1 MKPCAWAGL
10 SSVPLY
16 QYQATDAKGKAVRG
30 IIDAASS
37 GVAYQ
42 KLKSQG
48 MFPTNVTQDVGRRGK
63 AAGAD
68 SLAYTIMQLAAL
80 LRCGIP
86 VDEALESLLETEEN
100 PRLRMALARVRV
112 RLREG
117 DTLAGAM
124 AVEEIFPQM
133 LLRMV
138 EAGEETG
145 KPGEILGR
153 YSEYLKRDLEHRQAL
168 MGALSYPAVLTVLSV
183 SLLFGL
189 LYFLTPVL
197 NEMYT
202 SLGVEKPMLTRG
214 VLALGDFVT
223 SYGIYL
229 IAGLVVMLWGSW
241 AAVPRTTRDSWILS
255 LPLIGPMLKCGLMER
270 WSRTLGMLHE
280 AGVPLVRSLQ
290 LSRESL
296 DNEALSVLLA
306 SAEKGIELG
315 EGLSVTLARVY
326 LIPPLLQQF
335 LRTGEKTGELEL
347 MLNSAASFYER
358 ELDRRR
364 SILVRFMEPAL
375 IVGLGVMVGLLVMS
389 VLLPLADISSKL
401 NV

>member
-1 MKPCAWAGL
+1 M
-10 SSVPLY
+10 PLY
-16 QYQATDAKGKAVRG
+16 QYQATDAKGKSVKG
-30 IIDAASS
+30 LVDAASA

-42 KLKSQG
+42 KLKNQG
-48 MFPTNVTQDVGRRGK
+48 YFPTNVTQDSGRRGK
-63 AAGAD
+63 AAGAE
-68 SLAYTIMQLAAL
+68 SLAFTVMQLAAL

-86 VDEALESLLETEEN
+86 VDEALDSLYETEEN
-100 PRLRMALARVRV
+100 LQLRRALASVRV

-124 AVEEIFPQM
+124 GHEEIFPPM

-153 YSEYLKRDLEHRQAL
+153 YAEYLKRDLEHRQAL
-168 MGALSYPAVLTVLSV
+168 IGALSYPAVLCLMSV
-183 SLLFGL
+183 TMMFGL

-197 NEMYT
+197 SEMYT
-202 SLGVEKPMLTRG
+202 SLGVEKPLLTRA
-214 VLALGDFVT
+214 VLGAGDFVT
-223 SYGIYL
+223 SYGLYVIGAL
-229 IAGLVVMLWGSW
+229 LVGIW
-241 AAVPRTTRDSWILS
+241 AAWALIPRVSRDRWMLDI
-255 LPLIGPMLKCGLMER
+255 PLVGAMLRCGLLER

-296 DNEALSVLLA
+296 DNAALSQLLA
-306 SAEKGIELG
+306 GAEKGVERG

-335 LRTGEKTGELEL
+335 LRTGEKTGELFL
-347 MLNSAASFYER
+347 MLNSAANFYER
-358 ELDRRR
+358 ELERRR
-364 SILVRFMEPAL
+364 AIMVRFMEPAM
-375 IVGLGVMVGLLVMS
+375 IVVMGIMVGALVMS
-389 VLLPLADISSKL
+389 VLLPLADISAKL

>member
-1 MKPCAWAGL
+1 
-10 SSVPLY
+10 
-16 QYQATDAKGKAVRG
+16 
-30 IIDAASS
+30 
-37 GVAYQ
+37 
-42 KLKSQG
+42 

-68 SLAYTIMQLAAL
+68 SLAYTVMQLSAL

-117 DTLAGAM
+117 STLAAAM

-168 MGALSYPAVLTVLSV
+168 VGALSYPAVLTVLSV

-197 NEMYT
+197 NEMYN
-202 SLGVEKPMLTRG
+202 SLGVEKPMMTRS
-214 VLALGDFVT
+214 VLALGDFAT
-223 SYGIYL
+223 TYGLYL
-229 IAGLVVMLWGSW
+229 IAGLIVVVW
-241 AAVPRTTRDSWILS
+241 AAWAAIPRATRDSWFLS
-255 LPLIGPMLKCGLMER
+255 IPLIGPMLKCGLMER

-296 DNEALSVLLA
+296 DNEALGQLLA
-306 SAEKGIELG
+306 GAEKGIERG

-364 SILVRFMEPAL
+364 QIMVRFMEPAL
-375 IVGLGVMVGLLVMS
+375 IVILGIMVGCLVMS

>member
-1 MKPCAWAGL
+1 M
-10 SSVPLY
+10 PLY
-16 QYQATDAKGKAVRG
+16 QYQATDAQGKSVKGIV
-30 IIDAASS
+30 DAASS

-48 MFPTNVTQDVGRRGK
+48 YFPTQVTQDTGRRGK
-63 AAGAD
+63 AAGAE
-68 SLAYTIMQLAAL
+68 SLAYTVMQLSAL

-100 PRLRMALARVRV
+100 ARLRMALARVRV

-124 AVEEIFPQM
+124 AHEELFPPM

-153 YSEYLKRDLEHRQAL
+153 YAEYLKRDLEHRQAL
-168 MGALSYPAVLTVLSV
+168 IGALSYPAVLTVLSV

-197 NEMYT
+197 NEMYN
-202 SLGVEKPMLTRG
+202 SLGVEKPLLTRM
-214 VLALGDFVT
+214 VLATGDFAV
-223 SYGIYL
+223 GFGPYL
-229 IAGLVVMLWGSW
+229 LALLVVGLW
-241 AAVPRTTRDSWILS
+241 AAWALIPRTSRDRWILS
-255 LPLIGPMLKCGLMER
+255 LPLVGSMLRCGLMQR
-270 WSRTLGMLHE
+270 WSSTLGMLHQ
-280 AGVPLVRSLQ
+280 AGVPLVRALQ

-296 DNEALSVLLA
+296 DNAALSQLLLG
-306 SAEKGIELG
+306 AEKGVERG
-315 EGLSVTLARVY
+315 EGLATTLARVY

-358 ELDRRR
+358 ELERRR
-364 SILVRFMEPAL
+364 AIMVRFMEPAMIVVLGL
-375 IVGLGVMVGLLVMS
+375 IVGALVMS
-389 VLLPLADISSKL
+389 VLLPLADISAKL